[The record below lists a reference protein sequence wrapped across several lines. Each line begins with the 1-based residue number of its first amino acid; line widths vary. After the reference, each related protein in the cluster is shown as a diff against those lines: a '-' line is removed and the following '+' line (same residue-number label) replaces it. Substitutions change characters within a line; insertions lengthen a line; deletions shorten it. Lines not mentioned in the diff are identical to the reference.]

1 MAKNTDSNR
10 WRLNRQINL
19 SVLIQL
25 LFLAS
30 LIVGTWVNL
39 QSRLAFLQRDVNML
53 IESNKSF
60 QNKLELLTQ
69 RAMACEYR
77 IKVLEKEM

>member
-1 MAKNTDSNR
+1 
-10 WRLNRQINL
+10 
-19 SVLIQL
+19 
-25 LFLAS
+25 
-30 LIVGTWVNL
+30 VNL

-53 IESNKSF
+53 IESNKCF
-60 QNKLELLTQ
+60 QNKLELLAE